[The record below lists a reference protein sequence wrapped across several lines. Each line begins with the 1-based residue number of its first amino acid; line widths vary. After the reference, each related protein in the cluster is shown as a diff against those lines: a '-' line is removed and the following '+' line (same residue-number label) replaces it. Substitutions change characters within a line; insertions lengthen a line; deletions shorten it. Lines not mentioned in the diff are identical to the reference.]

1 MFIRGLHYKMREH
14 LALINPNPNNLQNLF
29 RDAINIENLTKRND
43 IREYYLTHQDRRNYN
58 QDGRGFIPHQKG
70 SKSDKIFSI
79 SQKYLTIPKQIR
91 KKKEEEKVYALFVG
105 RPDIYNSIALIRRN
119 QKISR

>member
-43 IREYYLTHQDRRNYN
+43 IREYYLTPQDRRNYN
-58 QDGRGFIPHQKG
+58 QDDAIDVDLYRIKKGQKA
-70 SKSDKIFSI
+70 
-79 SQKYLTIPKQIR
+79 T
-91 KKKEEEKVYALFVG
+91 
-105 RPDIYNSIALIRRN
+105 
-119 QKISR
+119 